1 MQKRHPP
8 ENKKVDDIIAEL
20 RAKLEE
26 DRLVFK
32 GEADGV
38 ADQDVWLF
46 EQYRACVGVVQDLR
60 RLERD
65 QGDELARKL
74 DEAEEIQVGA
84 V

>member
-8 ENKKVDDIIAEL
+8 ENKRVDDIIAEL
-20 RAKLEE
+20 RNQLES

-32 GEADGV
+32 AEADKV
-38 ADQDVWLF
+38 ANQDLWLF
-46 EQYRACVGVVQDLR
+46 KQYGACVGVVHDLR

-74 DEAEEIQVGA
+74 DEAEEIQVL
-84 V
+84 